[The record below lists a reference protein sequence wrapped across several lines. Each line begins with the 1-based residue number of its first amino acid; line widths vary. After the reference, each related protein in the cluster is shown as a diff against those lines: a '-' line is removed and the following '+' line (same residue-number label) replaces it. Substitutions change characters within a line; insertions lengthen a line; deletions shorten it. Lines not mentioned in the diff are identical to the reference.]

1 MPLTEFNK
9 GQIVA
14 YRDCGLTYADISAKI
29 AQPVSTIADFYS
41 GYQKK
46 TEESTANREV
56 AVKEKQQN

>member
-29 AQPVSTIADFYS
+29 AQPVPTRADFYS
-41 GYQKK
+41 VTKK